1 MKYLVKTSE
10 TVYFQILSSMS
21 FLARANENTAKKT
34 LKEILTSIKT
44 LEEFPERNPVVPK
57 LEIIGREVHKF
68 VILNGRYIILY
79 TIVENKVFIDKF
91 LDSRKD
97 NKIFDDLK

>member
-10 TVYFQILSSMS
+10 TVYFQINDSMS
-21 FLARANENTAKKT
+21 FLARVNKIAAKKD
-34 LKEILTSIKT
+34 LNEILASIKT
-44 LEEFPERNPVVPK
+44 LEEFPERNPVVPN
-57 LEIIGREVHKF
+57 LEIIGRKVYKF
-68 VILNGRYIILY
+68 PILNGRYIILY
-79 TIVENKVFIDKF
+79 SIVENKVFVNKF